1 MREDSMNKFRGW
13 FLTLIQIGALLLFA
27 TTVFAQETTA
37 GLQGTVKDPSGAVV
51 ANATVTVTANTLV
64 GDKTTKS
71 DSAGYYRFANLP
83 PGSYTV
89 TVKAE
94 GFSTYKKEGLVLE
107 TGHLPTQDVAM
118 QVGKTETVVEVS
130 GEAPAID
137 VTTNHTMTNVTED
150 IIQDIPHGR
159 SFQSVIQFAPS
170 ARNEPLQGNN
180 TTSNGTGGAPPGSG
194 TNGQAYGFS
203 VAGASDAEN
212 SYLVEGQETANL
224 ALGYSHT
231 NVPFD
236 FIQEV
241 QVKSSGVEAEHG
253 GALGGVVNVIMKK
266 GTNSYHGSVFTQFEN
281 SAMDGSPQER
291 SRYDPNGSL
300 QPVGAVYSQGF
311 ADNATQFVQPTRYH
325 NSNVFP
331 GFAFGGP
338 LIKDRIFAFVGF
350 NPELNNEERFLN
362 YPACDPDPLTST
374 GIPRSCLTEIPNSGA
389 TRVPFSR
396 NTRTYY
402 TTGRVDAVLTQKVRV
417 FGSWLYQY
425 QRQNGVGLPHGDS
438 INPCTALHTCAPGT
452 ITNDDWSNE
461 PSVFAHSI
469 GYTAP
474 NQTLNFGADI
484 TLTPHLVSTT
494 RFGYYFENY
503 HDFGYPSGNTL
514 FLWESDGTSS
524 CDDSNLTGQAGC
536 PNGGAPLPTSLQ
548 QPFGKQSEAYSQF
561 FTRFNYNKAIQ
572 FDQDIAFFKSGWL
585 GTHNFK
591 FGYQLNRL
599 QNKISQTYSTPDI
612 QLFVGGQ
619 HDGNAYSPLTSTGA
633 QNCAQPGI
641 FDQTNCLGQFGYAVV
656 SDFGTGGDVTS
667 FNHGLF
673 AQDSWTI
680 GHGVTINAG
689 IRFDKEYLPASSSAG
704 LKSNPIDFSWTDKVA
719 PRIGVAWDVFRD
731 GKLKLFGDYGQFY
744 DIMKLNVAI
753 SSFGGQYWNDC
764 IYTLDTSNLST
775 LNVGLNSANRFC
787 QGTDALD
794 TATGAVWA
802 GGSAPAGMTF
812 IENVN
817 NRTFPTT
824 CTNCELTSTAVT
836 PGLKPYHQHEAVA
849 GVDYQLARNLAFEA
863 RYDRRRLDTAIEDSS
878 IFSNGNETFVIGNP
892 GLGIESTYTSFY
904 NYLYQPDPVNNPTF
918 VRPPCSGNGCVPD
931 HLIPAAR
938 SYDGVELRL
947 TKTASAHWAGMF
959 SYTYS
964 RLRGNYTGL
973 TTSDISDGQ
982 VGGRASPNN
991 SRAFDEPY
999 FQYNAFGGSSS
1010 GLLPTDRP
1018 HVFKGYGYYEL
1029 GWLKK
1034 FSTDF
1039 GIFQY
1044 MYAGTPMTSYLDVGA
1059 NSGGAWAVQAW
1070 DRGKWV
1076 DASQDPTTGVM
1087 TVGAPHTR
1095 RTPWWTQTDFSITQ
1109 NWKITESKT
1118 LSFTADAINL
1128 WNQRAV
1134 TAFHTDITSIDGTA
1148 AAQYLTIQPTNPAGI
1163 CSRGATGS
1171 SEAPQ
1176 CYIGDGDFFYA
1187 AVMHPYDVQA
1197 LLNDRRSS
1205 CGDPTTGCQTTA
1217 LSSSYAK
1224 PIYYQLS
1231 RNFRLGVKFTF

>member
-27 TTVFAQETTA
+27 ATVFAQETTA

-51 ANATVTVTANTLV
+51 ANAQVVVTGNTLV
-64 GDKTTKS
+64 GDKTYKT
-71 DSAGYYRFANLP
+71 DSNGYYRFANLP
-83 PGSYTV
+83 PGVYAIS
-89 TVKAE
+89 VKAE
-94 GFSTYKKEGLVLE
+94 GFSTLKKEGLVLE
-107 TGHLPTQDVAM
+107 VGHLPTQDLTL

-150 IIQDIPHGR
+150 VIQDVPHGR

-170 ARNEPLQGNN
+170 ARNEPLEGNN
-180 TTSNGTGGAPPGSG
+180 LGHTQNGTGGAPPGSG

-203 VAGASDAEN
+203 VGGASDAEN

-266 GTNSYHGSVFTQFEN
+266 GTNSYHGSLFTQFEN
-281 SAMDGSPQER
+281 DGLDGSPQEYH
-291 SRYDPNGSL
+291 RYDPLGNVLAPGAGSPYTSAFQDAPTQL
-300 QPVGAVYSQGF
+300 FQPK
-311 ADNATQFVQPTRYH
+311 RYH
-325 NSNVFP
+325 TSDVFP
-331 GFAFGGP
+331 GFTFGGP
-338 LIKDRIFAFVGF
+338 ILKDRIFAFVGF
-350 NPELNNEERFLN
+350 NPEWSNEERFVA
-362 YPACDPDPLTST
+362 YPA
-374 GIPRSCLTEIPNSGA
+374 NSLLPSVPASGG
-389 TRVPFSR
+389 TIPFSR
-396 NTRTYY
+396 NTQTYY
-402 TTGRVDAVLTQKVRV
+402 TTGRVDAVVTQKIRV

-425 QRQNGVGLPHGDS
+425 QRQSGSSLPNGDS
-438 INPCTALHTCAPGT
+438 TTGLFNVDSTV
-452 ITNDDWSNE
+452 D
-461 PSVFAHSI
+461 PSSYPHSV

-474 NQTLNFGADI
+474 NQTMNFGGDV
-484 TLTPHLVSTT
+484 TLTPHIVSTT
-494 RFGYYFENY
+494 RLGIYLENY
-503 HDFGYPSGNTL
+503 HDFGYPTNGTLNIWNTNGIGNT
-514 FLWESDGTSS
+514 D
-524 CDDSNLTGQAGC
+524 NAG
-536 PNGGAPLPTSLQ
+536 NPLPASLQ
-548 QPFGKQSEAYSQF
+548 EGNGFINAAVNQF
-561 FTRFNYNKAIQ
+561 FTQGNKNRAIQ
-572 FDQDIAFFKSGWL
+572 FDQDVAFFKSGWW

-599 QNKISQTYSTPDI
+599 KNDIKQTYNEPDL
-612 QLFVGGQ
+612 QLFVGSGA
-619 HDGNAYSPLTSTGA
+619 DANYAPATPTGIANCALTSQASSGK
-633 QNCAQPGI
+633 CAG
-641 FDQTNCLGQFGYAVV
+641 LYGYLTV

-673 AQDSWTI
+673 AQDSWTV
-680 GHGVTINAG
+680 GHGVTVNAG
-689 IRFDKEYLPASSSAG
+689 IRFDKEYLPASTTAG
-704 LKSNPIDFSWTDKVA
+704 LTSNPIDFSWTDKVA

-764 IYTLDTSNLST
+764 TYAMDTSALNT
-775 LNVGLNSANRFC
+775 LIPAIVNGRFC
-787 QGTDALD
+787 VGSSPSDNT
-794 TATGAVWA
+794 TGATWA
-802 GGSAPAGMTF
+802 GGSAPAGLTF
-812 IENVN
+812 IENQN
-817 NRTFPTT
+817 FRTFPTT
-824 CTNCELTSTAVT
+824 CSTCQQTSTGVV
-836 PGLKPYHQHEAVA
+836 PGLKPYHQHESVA
-849 GVDYQLARNLAFEA
+849 GMDYQLARTLAFEA

-878 IFSNGNETFVIGNP
+878 IYSNGETFVIGNP
-892 GLGIESTYTSFY
+892 GLGVESTFDSFY
-904 NYLYQPDPVNNPTF
+904 NFLYQPNLPQNAAYI
-918 VRPPCSGNGCVPD
+918 PPACSGSTCPVQ

-938 SYDGVELRL
+938 SYDGVEFRL
-947 TKTASAHWAGMF
+947 TKTASNHFAGMF

-964 RLRGNYTGL
+964 KLRGNYTGL

-982 VGGRASPNN
+982 QGGRASPNN

-1018 HVFKGYGYYEL
+1018 NTFKGYGYYEL

-1044 MYAGTPMTSYLDVGA
+1044 LYSGAPMTSYLDTGA

-1076 DASQDPTTGVM
+1076 DASQDPTTGFV
-1087 TVGAPHTR
+1087 TLSAPRTR
-1095 RTPWWTQTDFSITQ
+1095 RTPWYTQTDFSITQ
-1109 NWKITESKT
+1109 NFKITESKV
-1118 LSFTADAINL
+1118 LSFSAQATNL

-1134 TAFHTDITSIDGTA
+1134 TVFNTDITSLDSTGQYITLNSAAPPLTCSFNTQCFIADG
-1148 AAQYLTIQPTNPAGI
+1148 N
-1163 CSRGATGS
+1163 
-1171 SEAPQ
+1171 
-1176 CYIGDGDFFYA
+1176 FFYA
-1187 AVMHPYDVQA
+1187 AAMRPYDVQA
-1197 LLNDRRSS
+1197 QLNNRKD
-1205 CGDPTTGCQTTA
+1205 TGFA
-1217 LSSSYAK
+1217 DAVNSAYGK
-1224 PIYYQLS
+1224 PYYFQIA
-1231 RNFRLGVKFTF
+1231 RNIRLGAKFTF